1 VEITPINEHFLA
13 SFCHYSRLI
22 AGTIG
27 FVRAFL
33 NACKHKYQLA
43 EDCRKEVRTV
53 SHPNSNTANIAQN
66 ENGNINLSK
75 RAPKW
80 KTTWKEYKKN
90 KYLFFMLIPI
100 LVWYGIFH
108 YGPMYGVQL
117 AFKDFSPIKGIW
129 GSDWVGMEHFKYLFY
144 QSPDFARIFRNTL
157 LISLYNIV
165 FGFPAPIILALMLNE
180 LRYKLFKR
188 LAQSISYIPHFFS
201 WVVLS
206 GIIIVMLSPSEGPM
220 NYIIKLFG
228 GEPIYFLADTEYFR
242 PTLVV
247 TSIWKEIGWGTII
260 YLAALSGIDPTLY
273 EAATID
279 GANRWKRIWHITI
292 PSILPVVSIMFIL
305 SLGGILNAGFDQIF
319 NLYSPAVYEVADVI
333 DTYVYRAGILQSQF
347 GLTTAVGLFKN
358 VIGIM
363 LVLGTN
369 FVMKRMGQEG
379 VL

>member
-1 VEITPINEHFLA
+1 MSHF
-13 SFCHYSRLI
+13 
-22 AGTIG
+22 
-27 FVRAFL
+27 
-33 NACKHKYQLA
+33 
-43 EDCRKEVRTV
+43 
-53 SHPNSNTANIAQN
+53 NSNTASTARN
-66 ENGNINLSK
+66 ENGNIPPLGK
-75 RAPKW
+75 VPKW
-80 KTTWKEYKKN
+80 RLTWKEYKKN

-117 AFKDFSPIKGIW
+117 AFKEFSPVKGIW
-129 GSDWVGMEHFKYLFY
+129 GSDWVGLEHFRFLFY
-144 QSPDFARIFRNTL
+144 QSPDFARIFRNTI

-165 FGFPAPIILALMLNE
+165 FGFPAPVILALMLNE
-180 LRYKLFKR
+180 LRSKLFKR
-188 LAQSISYIPHFFS
+188 LAQSITYIPHFFS

-206 GIIIVMLSPSEGPM
+206 GIIIVMLSPSEGPV

-228 GEPIYFLADTEYFR
+228 GESIYFLTDTSYFR
-242 PTLVV
+242 PTLVL

-333 DTYVYRAGILQSQF
+333 DTYVYRAGIQQSQF

-358 VIGIM
+358 VIGIT

-369 FVMKRMGQEG
+369 YVMKRMGQEG

>member
-1 VEITPINEHFLA
+1 MNDLKISNISNIESGVK
-13 SFCHYSRLI
+13 RLP
-22 AGTIG
+22 
-27 FVRAFL
+27 
-33 NACKHKYQLA
+33 K
-43 EDCRKEVRTV
+43 RT
-53 SHPNSNTANIAQN
+53 SN
-66 ENGNINLSK
+66 
-75 RAPKW
+75 W
-80 KTTWKEYKKN
+80 KNTWKDYKKN
-90 KYLFFMLIPI
+90 RYLFLMLFPI

-129 GSDWVGMEHFKYLFY
+129 GSAWVGMEHFKFLFY

-165 FGFPAPIILALMLNE
+165 FGFPAPIVLALMLNE
-180 LRYKLFKR
+180 LRHKMFKR
-188 LAQSISYIPHFFS
+188 FAQSITYIPHFFS

-206 GIIIVMLSPSEGPM
+206 GIIIVMLSPSEGPV
-220 NYIIKLFG
+220 NYILSLMGI
-228 GEPIYFLADTEYFR
+228 EPIYFLADTGYFR
-242 PTLVV
+242 STLVA
-247 TSIWKEIGWGTII
+247 TGIWKEIGWGTII
-260 YLAALSGIDPTLY
+260 YLAALTGVDPALY
-273 EAATID
+273 EAADID
-279 GANRWKRIWHITI
+279 GAGRWKKMRHITL

-305 SLGGILNAGFDQIF
+305 SLGNILNSGFDQIF

-333 DTYVYRAGILQSQF
+333 DTYVYRAGVLQSQF

-369 FVMKRMGQEG
+369 YAMKRMGQEG

>member
-1 VEITPINEHFLA
+1 
-13 SFCHYSRLI
+13 
-22 AGTIG
+22 
-27 FVRAFL
+27 
-33 NACKHKYQLA
+33 
-43 EDCRKEVRTV
+43 V
-53 SHPNSNTANIAQN
+53 SDSTTSIVNIAQN
-66 ENGNINLSK
+66 ENGTVLK
-75 RAPKW
+75 KTPKW
-80 KTTWKEYKKN
+80 KHTWKEYKRN
-90 KYLFFMLIPI
+90 KYLFLMLFPI

-117 AFKDFSPIKGIW
+117 AFKDFSPVKGIW
-129 GSDWVGMEHFKYLFY
+129 GSAWVGFEHFKFLFY
-144 QSPDFARIFRNTL
+144 QSPDFARIFRNTI

-180 LRYKLFKR
+180 VRSKLFKR
-188 LAQSISYIPHFFS
+188 VAQSISYIPHFFS
-201 WVVLS
+201 WVILS
-206 GIIIVMLSPSEGPM
+206 GIVIVMLSPSEGPV

-228 GEPIYFLADTEYFR
+228 GEPIYFLANTDYFR
-242 PTLVV
+242 PTLVI
-247 TSIWKEIGWGTII
+247 TNIWKEIGWGTII

-279 GANRWKRIWHITI
+279 GANRWQRIRNITI

-333 DTYVYRAGILQSQF
+333 DTYVYRAGIQQSQF

-358 VIGIM
+358 VIGIA

-369 FVMKRMGQEG
+369 YVMKRMGQEG

>member
-1 VEITPINEHFLA
+1 
-13 SFCHYSRLI
+13 
-22 AGTIG
+22 
-27 FVRAFL
+27 
-33 NACKHKYQLA
+33 
-43 EDCRKEVRTV
+43 
-53 SHPNSNTANIAQN
+53 
-66 ENGNINLSK
+66 
-75 RAPKW
+75 
-80 KTTWKEYKKN
+80 
-90 KYLFFMLIPI
+90 MLIPV

-129 GSDWVGMEHFKYLFY
+129 GSDWIGMEHFKFLFY
-144 QSPDFARIFRNTL
+144 QSPDFARIFRNTI
-157 LISLYNIV
+157 LISLYNII

-188 LAQSISYIPHFFS
+188 FAQSISYIPHFFS
-201 WVVLS
+201 WVILS
-206 GIIIVMLSPSEGPM
+206 GIIVVMLSPSEGPV

-228 GEPIYFLADTEYFR
+228 GEPIYFLADTDYFR

-279 GANRWKRIWHITI
+279 GANRWKRIRHITI

-333 DTYVYRAGILQSQF
+333 DTYVYRAGIQQSQF

-369 FVMKRMGQEG
+369 YVMKKMGQEG

>member
-1 VEITPINEHFLA
+1 MSQT
-13 SFCHYSRLI
+13 
-22 AGTIG
+22 
-27 FVRAFL
+27 
-33 NACKHKYQLA
+33 
-43 EDCRKEVRTV
+43 
-53 SHPNSNTANIAQN
+53 NSGIANIAQI
-66 ENGNINLSK
+66 ENGSLAK
-75 RAPKW
+75 KPPKW
-80 KTTWKEYKKN
+80 KNTWKEYKKN
-90 KYLFFMLIPI
+90 KYLFFMLIPV

-129 GSDWVGMEHFKYLFY
+129 GSDWIGMEHFKFLFY
-144 QSPDFARIFRNTL
+144 QSPDFARIFRNTI
-157 LISLYNIV
+157 LISLYNIL

-180 LRYKLFKR
+180 LRFKLFKR
-188 LAQSISYIPHFFS
+188 FAQSISYIPHFFS
-201 WVVLS
+201 WVILS
-206 GIIIVMLSPSEGPM
+206 GIIVVMLSPSEGPV

-228 GEPIYFLADTEYFR
+228 GEPIYFLADTDYFR

-333 DTYVYRAGILQSQF
+333 DTYVYRAGIQQSQF

-369 FVMKRMGQEG
+369 YVMKKMGQEG

>member
-1 VEITPINEHFLA
+1 M
-13 SFCHYSRLI
+13 
-22 AGTIG
+22 
-27 FVRAFL
+27 
-33 NACKHKYQLA
+33 
-43 EDCRKEVRTV
+43 
-53 SHPNSNTANIAQN
+53 
-66 ENGNINLSK
+66 
-75 RAPKW
+75 
-80 KTTWKEYKKN
+80 
-90 KYLFFMLIPI
+90 LFPI

-117 AFKDFSPIKGIW
+117 AFKDFSPVKGIW
-129 GSDWVGMEHFKYLFY
+129 GSAWVGFEHFKFLFY
-144 QSPDFARIFRNTL
+144 QSPDFARIFRNTI

-180 LRYKLFKR
+180 VRSKLFKR
-188 LAQSISYIPHFFS
+188 VAQSISYIPHFFS
-201 WVVLS
+201 WVILS
-206 GIIIVMLSPSEGPM
+206 GIVIVMLSPSEGPV

-228 GEPIYFLADTEYFR
+228 GEPIYFLANTDYFR
-242 PTLVV
+242 PTLVI
-247 TSIWKEIGWGTII
+247 TNIWKEIGWGTII

-279 GANRWKRIWHITI
+279 GANRWQRIRNITI

-333 DTYVYRAGILQSQF
+333 DTYVYRAGIQQSQF

-358 VIGIM
+358 VIGIA

-369 FVMKRMGQEG
+369 YVMKRMGQEG